1 MKKSIYLCGMMLI
14 TMNIMAQIDLNDKNW
29 ECFIDENF
37 SGIRSWNDYLWEDKN
52 LSIPNYVP
60 IWRCFNYESWMSG
73 VTLFDHSTHEFQ
85 GYHAFQKSNA
95 VFGPDNTMNLVG
107 EFISPKQMH
116 CDTNYMNYNTSYAPC
131 DTCYLS
137 APWYKYC
144 HECDTFPEQHPDVHY
159 YSGMIETIDPV
170 GFGYYEIECK
180 MPVHPGA
187 YSAFWFYSTLGGTY
201 NEIDV
206 FEHSKGLS
214 HYDFLREFVS
224 GIWYNSLGPNYYP
237 DANNGEAIRYASYH
251 HLLPSTSTVEDYHKY
266 GCLWLPEKVEFYV
279 DGNIVNECDNPE
291 QIPQFPMWLKI
302 THIIDRYALYPDL
315 TWWQGS
321 DEMTINYVKVYRLK
335 SGCDSI
341 VTIRSN
347 TDLDNYYFSV
357 KNSITMGAQTGVLT
371 LPNDSIYTM
380 RAVESITIDGGFE
393 VPVGTELT
401 LITQECPQWS
411 FEGLNLPSY
420 SCGMTEF
427 EEKTS
432 KKAKK

>member
-1 MKKSIYLCGMMLI
+1 MRKFIYLCGMILLSLD
-14 TMNIMAQIDLNDKNW
+14 IMAQIDLDDKNW
-29 ECFIDENF
+29 ECFLNEDF
-37 SGIRSWNDYLWEDKN
+37 SGNRSWSNLWEDKN
-52 LSIPNYVP
+52 LSVPNYVP
-60 IWRCFNYESWMSG
+60 IWRCFYYESWMSG
-73 VTLFDHSTHEFQ
+73 VTLFNHSTHEFQ

-95 VFGPDNTMNLVG
+95 VFGPDNTMKLIG
-107 EFISPKQMH
+107 EFITPKQMH
-116 CDTNYMNYNTSYAPC
+116 CDTNYVYNNPNYVPC
-131 DTCYLS
+131 DTCYVP

-144 HECDTFPEQHPDVHY
+144 HGCDTFPEQHPDVHY
-159 YSGMIETIDPV
+159 YSGMIETINPV

-180 MPVHPGA
+180 MPVHLGA

-206 FEHSKGLS
+206 FEHCKELS
-214 HYDFLREFVS
+214 HHDILRESVS
-224 GIWYNSLGPNYYP
+224 GIWYNSLGTNYYP
-237 DANNGEAIRYASYH
+237 NANNEGAIRYANYH
-251 HLLPSTSTVEDYHKY
+251 HLLPSTSTLEDYHKY

-302 THIIDRYALYPDL
+302 THIEDDSVKINNS
-315 TWWQGS
+315 WWQGS

-335 SGCDSI
+335 SDCDSI

-347 TDLDNYYFSV
+347 TDLDNYRFSV
-357 KNSITMGAQTGVLT
+357 KRSITMGAQTGVLS
-371 LPNDSIYTM
+371 LPNDSTYNM
-380 RAVESITIDGGFE
+380 RAVEFINIDGGFE
-393 VPVGTELT
+393 IPVGTELT

-427 EEKTS
+427 EEKTI
-432 KKAKK
+432 KKAEK